1 MSEPGK
7 RLWCCWCVAFE
18 MGWCQVDWAGA
29 NLELLHL
36 FLGLSCVCVFACT
49 CTCAYTYVQC
59 MCRLQDTSLTLP

>member
-36 FLGLSCVCVFACT
+36 FLGLSCVCVCLRVPVHVHTHMYSACVG
-49 CTCAYTYVQC
+49 Y
-59 MCRLQDTSLTLP
+59 RIPH